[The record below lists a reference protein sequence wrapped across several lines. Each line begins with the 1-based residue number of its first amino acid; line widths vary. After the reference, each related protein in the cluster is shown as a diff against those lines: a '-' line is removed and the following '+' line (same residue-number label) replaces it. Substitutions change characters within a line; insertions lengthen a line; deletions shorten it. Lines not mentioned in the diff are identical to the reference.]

1 MPSSGIPQAM
11 FKKMIFPRRSSFK
24 LENLFHFVL
33 FLVLTPLAIIGTALF
48 MGVVSFGVAL
58 QQLLASMMKNSLL
71 DNLMIVATFFN
82 QSLSL
87 ATKLPFI
94 TLAAER
100 EIKTTTSSASSDSG
114 IESPNNSEANHEEFA
129 DPHDAWVQELGT
141 GSYEPNFKEKSETF
155 YLVFWYS
162 VCNHFLM

>member
-1 MPSSGIPQAM
+1 M
-11 FKKMIFPRRSSFK
+11 FKKMIFPRRSCFK

-33 FLVLTPLAIIGTALF
+33 FLVLTPLAIFGTALF

-58 QQLLASMMKNSLL
+58 QRLLASMMKNSLV
-71 DNLMIVATFFN
+71 DNLMIAATFFN
-82 QSLSL
+82 QSLSS
-87 ATKLPFI
+87 ATKLPFT
-94 TLAAER
+94 TLTAER
-100 EIKTTTSSASSDSG
+100 EIKKTTSSASSDSG
-114 IESPNNSEANHEEFA
+114 IDSPNNSEANHEEFA

-141 GSYEPNFKEKSETF
+141 GSYEPNFKEKSETL